1 MTMIGS
7 LSMTTT
13 QAEELVQA
21 AEIQDQLRELYG
33 AVTARDITPR
43 LAEIVSNHMHTR
55 PEQRRRPDWDQS
67 DVALISYGDS
77 IQSPSEPPLQTLGGF
92 LSDHLQ
98 DTFGFLHLL
107 PLFPFSSDDGFAV
120 TDFRSINPELGNWHH
135 VSALALQLDLAFDL
149 VLNHVSRDHL
159 WFTEYLNDSG
169 PGRTFFIEADPRDQF
184 AMVFRPR
191 NSPLFVDVHT
201 PQGVRH
207 LWATF
212 SHDQIDLNYRN
223 PDVLL
228 EIIDLTFFYIRQGA
242 RYIRLDAVAY
252 LWKQPGTD
260 CIHLPQTHC
269 IVKLLRALLDRVEP
283 GCVLITE
290 TNVPH
295 AENITYFGDGDE
307 AHMIYQFSLPP
318 LLLHAAHSGST
329 RYLTPWARAL
339 ERPPVDCTYFNFTAS
354 HDGVGLRPLEGLV
367 PEDEIAVFLEAMR
380 KCGGYISTKT
390 NSDGTDSPYELNIGY
405 FDALRDTSVQEDRLH
420 VERFLLTQTVPLS
433 LQGIPAVYIHSL
445 TATPNDLQGVERT
458 GRTRSINRRKWDR
471 GELEE
476 LLADASTPNARVL
489 VEYRRRLLL
498 RRRQAAFHPQAA
510 QQVFDLGGDLFG
522 LRRTAAGGEQVLTA
536 VHNFT
541 PFDKAL
547 ALLEVGLGGEPAVDD
562 VLTGRRVPVDAGT
575 LMLDPYQCLWLVT
588 P

>member
-1 MTMIGS
+1 VLGS
-7 LSMTTT
+7 
-13 QAEELVQA
+13 QFE
-21 AEIQDQLRELYG
+21 
-33 AVTARDITPR
+33 
-43 LAEIVSNHMHTR
+43 
-55 PEQRRRPDWDQS
+55 
-67 DVALISYGDS
+67 
-77 IQSPSEPPLQTLGGF
+77 
-92 LSDHLQ
+92 
-98 DTFGFLHLL
+98 
-107 PLFPFSSDDGFAV
+107 
-120 TDFRSINPELGNWHH
+120 
-135 VSALALQLDLAFDL
+135 LAFDL

-169 PGRTFFIEADPRDQF
+169 PGRDFFVEVDPRENL
-184 AMVFRPR
+184 AMVVRPR
-191 NSPLFVDVHT
+191 NSPLVVDVHT

-212 SHDQIDLNYRN
+212 SHDQIDLDYRN

-228 EIIDLTFFYIRQGA
+228 EILDIVLFYVRQGA

-252 LWKQPGTD
+252 LWKQPGTS
-260 CIHLPQTHC
+260 CIHLPQTHRV
-269 IVKLLRALLDRVEP
+269 VKLLRALLDQVEP
-283 GCVLITE
+283 GCILITE

-295 AENITYFGDGDE
+295 AENISYFGDGDE

-339 ERPPVDCTYFNFTAS
+339 ERPPAGCTYFNFTAS

-367 PEDEIAVFLEAMR
+367 PDDQVSVFLEAMR

-390 NSDGTDSPYELNIGY
+390 NSDGTDSPYELNISY

-420 VERFLLTQTVPLS
+420 IERFLLTQTVPLS
-433 LQGIPAVYIHSL
+433 LQGIPAVYIHCL

-471 GELEE
+471 GELED
-476 LLADASTPNARVL
+476 LLSDASTPNARVFT
-489 VEYRRRLLL
+489 EYRRRLLL
-498 RRRQAAFHPQAA
+498 RRAQPAFHPEAE
-510 QQVFDLGGDLFG
+510 QQVLELGDDLFAV
-522 LRRTAAGGEQVLTA
+522 RRTAVGGGQVLTA

-541 PFDKAL
+541 PFHTTL
-547 ALLEVGLGGEPAVDD
+547 ALSDIGLGEAAAVDD
-562 VLTGRRVPVDAGT
+562 LLTGRVQKIDAGALT
-575 LMLDPYQCLWLVT
+575 LDPYQCLWLVC